1 MEAFL
6 EQRKT
11 YGAWVK
17 YVEAHAKLQ
26 KAMEETC
33 ARVGGQELAKS
44 IARID
49 EPITASV
56 LQYMAQ
62 FQKTKEESVAACLK
76 AGILVVQRSKLLPN
90 LAKIR
95 SWTLQNGAWQLA
107 EHLCKE
113 YTVINADIKIYASP
127 RKTIVELE
135 LPDLEEDEDVG
146 IFDKSEEED
155 LFAFLDE
162 IPDDPYLR
170 MQCFEDD
177 SEDFAPYA
185 KRAKFEVEW

>member
-26 KAMEETC
+26 NAMEQAC
-33 ARVGGQELAKS
+33 ARVGGQELARS

-56 LQYMAQ
+56 LQFMAQ
-62 FQKTKEESVAACLK
+62 FHKTKEESVAASLK
-76 AGILVVQRSKLLPN
+76 AGILVVQKSRLFPN
-90 LAKIR
+90 LAKMR

-113 YTVINADIKIYASP
+113 YTVINADIKIYATP
-127 RKTIVELE
+127 KKAIVELE
-135 LPDLEEDEDVG
+135 LPDLEGDEDIE
-146 IFDKSEEED
+146 IFDKIEEED
-155 LFAFLDE
+155 FFNFLDE
-162 IPDDPYLR
+162 IPDDPFLC

-177 SEDFAPYA
+177 SDDFAPYA
-185 KRAKFEVEW
+185 KRPRLEEEC